1 MPTTISYFGFLFTLL
16 IFTLVLFIGS
26 SNIRLI

>member
-1 MPTTISYFGFLFTLL
+1 MPTLISYFLFLLASFILTL
-16 IFTLVLFIGS
+16 ILFIGL